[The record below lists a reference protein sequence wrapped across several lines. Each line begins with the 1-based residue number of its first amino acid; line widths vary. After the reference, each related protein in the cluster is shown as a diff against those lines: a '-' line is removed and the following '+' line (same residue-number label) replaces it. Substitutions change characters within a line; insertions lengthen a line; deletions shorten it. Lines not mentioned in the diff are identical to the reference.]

1 LGRGVGH
8 RGLPLSVHDVWI
20 GRVQEEAEG
29 VAQALDT
36 GLAAVNG
43 VPSRGTRWA
52 VKVNLTYP
60 RYVPGVVNSKTF
72 LEGLCRWAADRGIGL
87 TFVEGNGG
95 NDSYRA
101 EDAFD
106 GNGLSRLARDHG
118 MRCVSVSQEPWE
130 WRETEVQ
137 GRTVRLPYAPFFRQ
151 QEYDQLVT
159 TPLFKNHVFTVVSLG
174 MKNLWGCIPDPYR
187 MYYHHVLDEGIV
199 ALCKELQPGLS
210 IFDGIVGLRGR
221 GPMDGHPVSMNAI
234 MVARTIGAG
243 EAAALE
249 IMGVP
254 LSDVRHL
261 QIAHAEGL
269 MPLPGA
275 VTWQSDPKS
284 FYRTD
289 FLVERSWLTRFSIL
303 VAKFPALQRMVY
315 HSALSSSLYRVANRL
330 RDDSPQVRLSKATP
344 RRILRGGRREKR

>member
-1 LGRGVGH
+1 M
-8 RGLPLSVHDVWI
+8 SVHDVWI

-118 MRCVSVSQEPWE
+118 MRCVSVSQEPWVYF
-130 WRETEVQ
+130 WV
-137 GRTVRLPYAPFFRQ
+137 
-151 QEYDQLVT
+151 
-159 TPLFKNHVFTVVSLG
+159 LFL
-174 MKNLWGCIPDPYR
+174 C
-187 MYYHHVLDEGIV
+187 DE
-199 ALCKELQPGLS
+199 
-210 IFDGIVGLRGR
+210 D
-221 GPMDGHPVSMNAI
+221 
-234 MVARTIGAG
+234 
-243 EAAALE
+243 
-249 IMGVP
+249 
-254 LSDVRHL
+254 
-261 QIAHAEGL
+261 
-269 MPLPGA
+269 
-275 VTWQSDPKS
+275 
-284 FYRTD
+284 
-289 FLVERSWLTRFSIL
+289 
-303 VAKFPALQRMVY
+303 
-315 HSALSSSLYRVANRL
+315 
-330 RDDSPQVRLSKATP
+330 
-344 RRILRGGRREKR
+344 